1 MKNTIYILIT
11 LIFLSSCGPH
21 RMSCG
26 ARGICKSPE
35 QQTLEKPQKAL
46 ISKA

>member
-1 MKNTIYILIT
+1 MKNTFYILIT
-11 LIFLSSCGPH
+11 LFLLSSCGPH

-35 QQTLEKPQKAL
+35 KQTQEIPEKGFTVKA
-46 ISKA
+46 